1 MILLTLALLFA
12 ELSLLAIGGVAS
24 TLPAMAR
31 AVTAHHWMQADQFA
45 ALFGVA
51 QSSPGPN
58 MLISTLIGLHVAG
71 LPGAAVATLAMIGPS
86 STLTYAVSG
95 WWHRFREARWRRIIQ
110 AAITPITGGLLL
122 AAASVLLR
130 AADHDWLEAMISVA
144 VFLAVTLRPKL
155 HPLWLLAGATLVG
168 LIFRP

>member
-31 AVTAHHWMQADQFA
+31 AVAGHHWLTGAQFA

-51 QSSPGPN
+51 QASPGPN
-58 MLISTLIGLHVAG
+58 MLIATLIGLHVAG

-86 STLTYAVSG
+86 SMLTVLVSG
-95 WWHRFREARWRRIIQ
+95 LWQRFREARWRRIAQ

-122 AAASVLLR
+122 AAASFLIR
-130 AADHDWLEAMISVA
+130 NADHDWRLAVISGAVA
-144 VFLAVTLRPKL
+144 LLTLRSKIHPLVFLA
-155 HPLWLLAGATLVG
+155 AGTVFGLVG
-168 LIFRP
+168 FS